1 MVRSLLERAATR
13 LRRHPFGVDVA
24 LACLVALVT
33 VPVPGLSGYSQSS
46 PEVSVLLGLALCAPL
61 AWRRR
66 NPVPAAA
73 VVVLVCLVQLVVLS
87 DELLLADVAAPMMV
101 YALAAH
107 GPAWAGRAGL
117 GAGLLGAVLAAVSF
131 NRGQSISLVVSTA
144 TLIGALVVGAWALG
158 ALRRTR
164 GQDARPG
171 RVPAASDQ
179 PLLERAAGWLR
190 DHPFGV
196 DAVLAGVAVLVL
208 VTASTDIAYPGPG
221 LAAIPLSLALLV
233 PLAWRRRRPVRA
245 AAVVTVASLLE
256 LVLVPGYFLPANI
269 AAPVMVYA
277 LAAYAPRWASRAGLV
292 VGLVGAVL
300 ASAVYFGAGTWF
312 GFVFAAG
319 VIGVLVVA
327 CWALGDLRRAR
338 LQQVAGLE
346 ERARLLELEREQE
359 MRLAASTERARI
371 AREMHDVVAHSLSVV
386 IAQADGGRYAGQT
399 DPAAA
404 TGALDA
410 ISATGR
416 QALTD
421 MRKLLGVLREG
432 DGEEYAPQPDVAAI
446 DQLVA
451 DVRASGLAVDLIVEG
466 DPRPLPAG
474 AQLAAYRIVQESLTN
489 VLKHAGP
496 AGRAWVRLHW
506 RPDALEL
513 AVLDDGRGASAA
525 IVESDGQGQGLL
537 GMRERAALHGGRLTA
552 GPRTGGG
559 FGVHASLPYG
569 PPR

>member
-1 MVRSLLERAATR
+1 MDQPLLERVAAWA
-13 LRRHPFGVDVA
+13 RRHPFDADVV

-33 VPVPGLSGYSQSS
+33 VPVPGLSGYGGSS
-46 PEVSVLLGLALCAPL
+46 PAATVLVGLALCAPL

-66 NPVPAAA
+66 RTVAAAA
-73 VVVLVCLVQLVVLS
+73 VLVLVCLLQLLLLPG
-87 DELLLADVAAPMMV
+87 ELLLADVAVPMMV
-101 YALAAH
+101 YALTVH
-107 GPAWAGRAGL
+107 GPRWAGRAGL
-117 GAGLLGAVLAAVSF
+117 VAGLLGAVLAAATFFAGS
-131 NRGQSISLVVSTA
+131 SPDLVLTTTA
-144 TLIGALVVGAWALG
+144 LLGALVAAAWVLG
-158 ALRRTR
+158 LLRRTR
-164 GQDARPG
+164 VRDAASAW
-171 RVPAASDQ
+171 VPADAGQ
-179 PLLERAAGWLR
+179 PLLERAATWLR
-190 DHPFGV
+190 QHPFGV
-196 DAVLAGVAVLVL
+196 DAVLTAVVAFFLVVASTGYTDGPAGVAMVLSLVL
-208 VTASTDIAYPGPG
+208 V
-221 LAAIPLSLALLV
+221 V
-233 PLAWRRRRPVRA
+233 PLAWRRRSPVRA
-245 AAVVTVASLLE
+245 AAVVVVASLLE
-256 LVLVPGYFLPANI
+256 LALVPGYFLPANI

-277 LAAYAPRWASRAGLV
+277 LAAYAPRRASRAGLAI
-292 VGLVGAVL
+292 GLVGAVL
-300 ASAVYFGAGTWF
+300 ASAVYFAQGTWY
-312 GFVFAAG
+312 GFVFASG

-404 TGALDA
+404 TGALEA

-432 DGEEYAPQPDVAAI
+432 DGQEYAPQPDVAAI

-451 DVRASGLAVDLIVEG
+451 DVRASGLDVDLVVAG
-466 DPRPLPAG
+466 TPRPMPAG

-537 GMRERAALHGGRLTA
+537 GMRERAALHGGTLAA

-559 FGVHASLPYG
+559 FGVHAALPYG